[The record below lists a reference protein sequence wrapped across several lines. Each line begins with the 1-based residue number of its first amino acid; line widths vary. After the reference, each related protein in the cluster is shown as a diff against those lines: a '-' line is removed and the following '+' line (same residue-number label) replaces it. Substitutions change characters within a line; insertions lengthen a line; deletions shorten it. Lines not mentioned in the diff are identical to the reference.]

1 MATLNDIES
10 QLDDVITAL
19 QSGGGGG
26 GGGTKIYGVSYN
38 SDTGVYSL
46 SDSKTFTD
54 IASDIAEDILPVL
67 KYGDTYYY
75 LLGKINNPYGEGKVY
90 AWCTNIVSVNDNSM
104 MISIFYAN
112 GTNQLYTIGKYIT

>member
-26 GGGTKIYGVSYN
+26 GGGAKIYAVSYN
-38 SDTGVYSL
+38 SDTGIYSL
-46 SDSKTFTD
+46 SDSKTFSD
-54 IASDIAEDILPVL
+54 IAADIAEDILPVL

-75 LLGKINNPYGEGKVY
+75 LIGKINDPYDGDKVF
-90 AWCTNIVSVNDNSM
+90 AWCANVVSVNDNSM
-104 MISIFYAN
+104 LISIFYAN
-112 GTNQLYTIGKYIT
+112 GTNQLYTYGKYIT